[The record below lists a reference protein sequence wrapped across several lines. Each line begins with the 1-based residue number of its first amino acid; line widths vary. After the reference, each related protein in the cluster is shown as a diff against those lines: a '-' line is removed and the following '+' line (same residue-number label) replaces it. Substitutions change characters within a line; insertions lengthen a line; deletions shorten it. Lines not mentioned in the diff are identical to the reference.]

1 MSTEFIQLLYESA
14 EAGWLTLWTKGDK
27 KTYWFEIDQLE
38 QAAKAA
44 EQMASTDD
52 VYFGV
57 ALRGRRAE
65 MGRGSNEDVIAIP
78 GLWVDIDIAG
88 PAHKETNLPPDMD
101 SAIEMLRSFPLEPS
115 LLVNSGNGLHAYW
128 LFKELWE
135 LETEEE
141 RREAADT
148 MERFQGAIR
157 QIFAGKGWKLDP
169 THDLARVLRLPNTLN
184 HKTSPPKAVQ
194 IVHHA
199 ESRYNPSDFEPYLPA
214 ELPRQV
220 KQNTTTYAP
229 NEQAGQAKLILE
241 NCKFIQHCRD
251 NAATLSEPE
260 WYAMVTNVARARD
273 GAKLVHELSKPYKG
287 YNAKE
292 TDSKIHHAL
301 VHGQPH
307 TCAYIRQTLTYPC
320 PEDGCGVTAP
330 CAFALSR
337 VTRAKTVLSKLDVE
351 KIDPQVAYSEEVL
364 GALAT
369 LKDVDPGEYA
379 LTKEKFRGKVNLNDL
394 ERAVNKAAT
403 RQRLRVLESEES
415 APRVPLNEAMPDLPI
430 ENIYGPPGWTVN
442 ENGLWSRKMTKDGPI
457 DVCACM
463 VPVLLTKRLRNVETG
478 EERIEL
484 TYRRDGKWRY
494 IAADRATVASRQ
506 GLIMLANRGLPVNSE
521 NAKFLIQFLDDLER
535 ENRDSIP
542 VVRSIGRMGWIG
554 KNAFLPGAEGDI
566 ELDVDETSGAASV
579 AGAYKECGS
588 FEHWVKEMGEIRRS
602 YPLARFMLSASF
614 AAPLLRIVGQRVF
627 IVHAWGPSRGGKTA
641 ALKAA
646 LSVWGNAEELIASFN
661 ATRVGLERMASFYG
675 DLPLGVDE
683 RQVVGDKQGF
693 VEGLVYMLGSGRG
706 KVRGAKGGGLQQVQ
720 SWRTIVLTT
729 GEQPLSTGS
738 SNAGIKTR
746 TLELYGKPIDD
757 EDLASK
763 LHDTTRDI
771 YGLAGPRFVRQLID
785 TFGEDGEKL
794 KQEYDTF
801 KGLLSKQFA
810 SNSSSHVQAVATVAL
825 ADYYASQWI
834 FMQDEEEAVTQALDL
849 AELALGQLETAAD
862 ADDGQ
867 RAYEFFISWYGV
879 HRANFEGDRALQR
892 YGRID
897 HSDINLLLVYPHIFE
912 EALTEG
918 GFNPDR
924 ILRDWADRGWL
935 EQQAGKDGQ
944 KRMKIRRRDDGRLTY
959 FVGVR
964 LPREAY
970 EE

>member
-1 MSTEFIQLLYESA
+1 
-14 EAGWLTLWTKGDK
+14 
-27 KTYWFEIDQLE
+27 
-38 QAAKAA
+38 
-44 EQMASTDD
+44 
-52 VYFGV
+52 
-57 ALRGRRAE
+57 
-65 MGRGSNEDVIAIP
+65 
-78 GLWVDIDIAG
+78 
-88 PAHKETNLPPDMD
+88 
-101 SAIEMLRSFPLEPS
+101 
-115 LLVNSGNGLHAYW
+115 
-128 LFKELWE
+128 
-135 LETEEE
+135 
-141 RREAADT
+141 
-148 MERFQGAIR
+148 
-157 QIFAGKGWKLDP
+157 
-169 THDLARVLRLPNTLN
+169 
-184 HKTSPPKAVQ
+184 
-194 IVHHA
+194 
-199 ESRYNPSDFEPYLPA
+199 
-214 ELPRQV
+214 
-220 KQNTTTYAP
+220 
-229 NEQAGQAKLILE
+229 
-241 NCKFIQHCRD
+241 
-251 NAATLSEPE
+251 
-260 WYAMVTNVARARD
+260 
-273 GAKLVHELSKPYKG
+273 
-287 YNAKE
+287 
-292 TDSKIHHAL
+292 
-301 VHGQPH
+301 
-307 TCAYIRQTLTYPC
+307 
-320 PEDGCGVTAP
+320 
-330 CAFALSR
+330 
-337 VTRAKTVLSKLDVE
+337 
-351 KIDPQVAYSEEVL
+351 
-364 GALAT
+364 
-369 LKDVDPGEYA
+369 
-379 LTKEKFRGKVNLNDL
+379 
-394 ERAVNKAAT
+394 
-403 RQRLRVLESEES
+403 
-415 APRVPLNEAMPDLPI
+415 
-430 ENIYGPPGWTVN
+430 
-442 ENGLWSRKMTKDGPI
+442 
-457 DVCACM
+457 
-463 VPVLLTKRLRNVETG
+463 
-478 EERIEL
+478 
-484 TYRRDGKWRY
+484 
-494 IAADRATVASRQ
+494 
-506 GLIMLANRGLPVNSE
+506 VNSE